1 MRTTRQ
7 SLTLLLSIIFCAAG
21 AFAGP
26 ANTAQADQNVQTIK
40 VTAKK
45 YEFNPSPIHV
55 KQGTTVRLE
64 ITSLDRAHGIK
75 IEPYPD
81 GASTKG
87 DPGITFTTKQ
97 DCFKFDKNSPVTVE
111 FVAHTP
117 GTYTF
122 KCCVHCGL
130 GHGHMKGKLI
140 VEP

>member
-1 MRTTRQ
+1 MRTPRQ
-7 SLTLLLSIIFCAAG
+7 SLTLLLSIIFCAAC
-21 AFAGP
+21 AFAGSP
-26 ANTAQADQNVQTIK
+26 NTAQADQNVQTIE

-55 KQGTTVRLE
+55 KQGTTVRLK

-75 IEPYPD
+75 IATYPD
-81 GASTKG
+81 GAPAKG

-117 GTYTF
+117 GTYTL
-122 KCCVHCGL
+122 KCCVRCGL